1 MQAFKYMGDWVDNSD
16 MTKNIHRGAASTD
29 PSPQQAIEPI
39 VQSEY
44 ELVSALR
51 QGTWQLLDRYSG
63 RAGSKPDASVIVGLQ
78 DVANRLGALERVLQ
92 EQHSPR
98 ASAAAAA

>member
-1 MQAFKYMGDWVDNSD
+1 
-16 MTKNIHRGAASTD
+16 MTQDAHGAAASTQ
-29 PSPQQAIEPI
+29 PSPQKMVEPI

-51 QGTWQLLDRYSG
+51 QGTWQLLDEYSR

-78 DVANRLGALERVLQ
+78 DMANRLGALERLLQ

-98 ASAAAAA
+98 ASVAAAA